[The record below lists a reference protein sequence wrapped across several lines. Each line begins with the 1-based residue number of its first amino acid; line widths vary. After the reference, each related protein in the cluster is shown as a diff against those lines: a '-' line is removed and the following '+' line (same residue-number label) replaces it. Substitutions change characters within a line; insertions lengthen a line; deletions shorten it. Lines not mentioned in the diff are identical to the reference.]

1 MDKFVFYEGE
11 KREITA
17 VITSRT
23 SKELV
28 VIASAEYKLIKTY
41 DNTVIQEGSCDISG
55 NEVRIY
61 LDFNQKGNFELE
73 VTSAVGKEVIIDKIA
88 IGVE

>member
-1 MDKFVFYEGE
+1 VDKFVFYEGE

-41 DNTVIQEGSCDISG
+41 DNTVVQEGSCDISG

-61 LDFNQKGNFELE
+61 LEFDQKGKYELQ
-73 VTSAVGKEVIIDKIA
+73 VTSSVGREKIIDKIDV
-88 IGVE
+88 IVE